1 MTDIHGN
8 LLWYA
13 EYTAWC
19 RLKKDERVYKDAH
32 QPLRIQNQYADRETE
47 LHYNFFRYYEPDA
60 GRFVNQDPIGLLGG
74 NNFYLYSLNSSVW
87 IDFLGLTG
95 ARVTW
100 TGPNVP
106 RGTITGLSTGEITHP
121 VVQEAYDNV
130 PNDKRSD
137 PRMHGRCALNK
148 GAEKANVTNMG
159 ELRKLAKNSVS
170 TANRNVK
177 KENLCVHILPVATY

>member
-1 MTDIHGN
+1 M
-8 LLWYA
+8 
-13 EYTAWC
+13 
-19 RLKKDERVYKDAH
+19 
-32 QPLRIQNQYADRETE
+32 
-47 LHYNFFRYYEPDA
+47 
-60 GRFVNQDPIGLLGG
+60 NQDPIGLWGG

-100 TGPNVP
+100 TGQNVP

-170 TANRNVK
+170 TANRNDK
-177 KENLCVHILPVATY
+177 KGKPMRACPSCSHVLKNLGIRDGNGG

>member
-1 MTDIHGN
+1 M
-8 LLWYA
+8 WYR
-13 EYTAWC
+13 EYIAWC
-19 RLKKDERVYKDAH
+19 RDERVYNDTH
-32 QPLRIQNQYADRETE
+32 QAFRLQNQYFDEETGV
-47 LHYNFFRYYEPDA
+47 HYNFFRYYEPDA

-87 IDFLGLTG
+87 VDFLGSTG

-106 RGTITGLSTGEITHP
+106 RGTITGLSTGEGGKGITHP

-137 PRMHGRCALNK
+137 PRMHG
-148 GAEKANVTNMG
+148 
-159 ELRKLAKNSVS
+159 
-170 TANRNVK
+170 
-177 KENLCVHILPVATY
+177 